1 MITITFN
8 TTNKTVKIL
17 NTVDKQI
24 YEYSDV
30 PTVKVRE
37 GFYEVM
43 QKDSSL
49 SNEVQIPVCR
59 LPISQTIMFINK

>member
-24 YEYSDV
+24 YEYFDV

-43 QKDSSL
+43 QKDYSL
-49 SNEVQIPVCR
+49 SNDVQIPVCR
-59 LPISQTIMFINK
+59 LPIPQTIMFINK

>member
-17 NTVDKQI
+17 NIVDKQI

>member
-24 YEYSDV
+24 YEYSDI

-49 SNEVQIPVCR
+49 SNDVQIPVCR